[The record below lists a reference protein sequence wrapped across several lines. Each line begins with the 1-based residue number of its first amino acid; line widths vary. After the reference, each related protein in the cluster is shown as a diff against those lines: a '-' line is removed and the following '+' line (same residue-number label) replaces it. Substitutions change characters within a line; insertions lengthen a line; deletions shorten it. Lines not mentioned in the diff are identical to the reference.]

1 MRVKAS
7 NHKDLLAELD
17 IALVSALYRAAGEP
31 DALDNLVATLE
42 SRYNSRSP
50 VGGEGLRDAVVRE
63 LDTIETIV
71 DGQSN
76 SLSRDPLERAVEEVP
91 TAAIVIDPF
100 GKVILTNE
108 YGAELF
114 GARPGQTFDF
124 DMIDPAYRTQFRD
137 FTASARLRG
146 NGRRIIL
153 RLDSLGDAEDDD
165 APGPLQL
172 AEAIIVETTNRDH
185 GCIALRML
193 DIPWTA
199 TVDLQ
204 LQEAFG
210 LTRAECEIS
219 RQFYELRDTGA
230 VAGHRGTT
238 LATVQTQLKS
248 VFGKTQSASQAQLL
262 QILSLL
268 CARAAIDSK
277 SRLASWSN
285 PIGREATFTRSDG
298 REIAYSWQGA
308 QDGKPVLFIHGH
320 TLGHIFPPE
329 AERLFRDAGL
339 KVLIPSRPGFGHSEY
354 DPELSTADDSAF
366 AITEFCEH
374 LGLKQVPAITASSG
388 LVSLSLAVE
397 QRPDLISSLT
407 SLGYIWFA
415 HLPLEPSMR
424 HYQRMVFRVSHR
436 APRLFKAFSR
446 IAYRNMQSVGVDWYI
461 DKLMGEDGVDRAFFR
476 SGKNAGLIRAAS
488 HHLLV
493 QGPEVYTRELTIS
506 RDPILR
512 WLEQGQCRSLF
523 LVPDQDRVHPFEDF
537 KRGLSFGN
545 AAQFAELPDCGEM
558 YFYKRSED
566 IARRVIQ
573 HIEASCPGYISK
585 SVPAHAAAD

>member
-42 SRYNSRSP
+42 RRYNSQSP
-50 VGGEGLRDAVVRE
+50 VRGEGLHDALVQE

-71 DGQSN
+71 EGQSN

-100 GKVILTNE
+100 GKIILTNE

-114 GARPGQTFDF
+114 GARPGQSFDF
-124 DMIDPAYRTQFRD
+124 EIIDPAYRTQFRD

-153 RLDSLGDAEDDD
+153 RLDSLGGAEDDD

-193 DIPWTA
+193 DIPWTS

-230 VAGHRGTT
+230 VANHRGTT

-248 VFGKTQSASQAQLL
+248 VSGKTQSASQAQLL
-262 QILSLL
+262 QLHLHAVHHRAQA
-268 CARAAIDSK
+268 ARCDVHLALQRRHADFDQRGRRSFRKQGTDECIGFEKAGPDPARYPSK
-277 SRLASWSN
+277 STDNHAIWRPDHHDPGSN
-285 PIGREATFTRSDG
+285 AGRKSF
-298 REIAYSWQGA
+298 
-308 QDGKPVLFIHGH
+308 
-320 TLGHIFPPE
+320 
-329 AERLFRDAGL
+329 AER
-339 KVLIPSRPGFGHSEY
+339 
-354 DPELSTADDSAF
+354 
-366 AITEFCEH
+366 
-374 LGLKQVPAITASSG
+374 
-388 LVSLSLAVE
+388 
-397 QRPDLISSLT
+397 
-407 SLGYIWFA
+407 
-415 HLPLEPSMR
+415 
-424 HYQRMVFRVSHR
+424 
-436 APRLFKAFSR
+436 
-446 IAYRNMQSVGVDWYI
+446 
-461 DKLMGEDGVDRAFFR
+461 
-476 SGKNAGLIRAAS
+476 
-488 HHLLV
+488 
-493 QGPEVYTRELTIS
+493 
-506 RDPILR
+506 
-512 WLEQGQCRSLF
+512 
-523 LVPDQDRVHPFEDF
+523 
-537 KRGLSFGN
+537 
-545 AAQFAELPDCGEM
+545 
-558 YFYKRSED
+558 
-566 IARRVIQ
+566 
-573 HIEASCPGYISK
+573 
-585 SVPAHAAAD
+585 